1 MKNIVLIILSV
12 IFLSSCAVQKIELA
26 NGKKVSKKEYQ
37 KMLDKAWDESFGRM
51 TNDEK
56 DLLYSTPIIID
67 TMNVVPDTIK

>member
-1 MKNIVLIILSV
+1 
-12 IFLSSCAVQKIELA
+12 
-26 NGKKVSKKEYQ
+26 
-37 KMLDKAWDESFGRM
+37 MLDKAWDESFGRM